1 MADSTVT
8 QCAAAILAADTLLRR
23 AGGRSVLLRTPSPA
37 TPGDVAEQLGLATPS
52 FQDVELA
59 PVVFRKAQGTTAL
72 GKGTRWEL
80 LISATAVQTVIG
92 SLAFDS
98 ATVLFA
104 QAFGILIDDV
114 LMEIEAATS
123 STAFGQPYVYRLVLR
138 APTSL
143 AT

>member
-1 MADSTVT
+1 MADVT
-8 QCAAAILAADTLLRR
+8 QSTAAIHAADALLRR

-37 TPGDVAEQLGLATPS
+37 TPGDVTEQLGLATPS

-59 PVVFRKAQGTTAL
+59 PVVFRRARGTATSS

-80 LISATAVQTVIG
+80 LISATAVHTVVG

-98 ATVLFA
+98 ASVLFA
-104 QAFGILIDDV
+104 QAFGILIDNV

-138 APTSL
+138 APLSL
-143 AT
+143 IT